1 MPRPIS
7 WLPRLQDITR
17 SVASSIRSHYD
28 RHDLEMLFELQP
40 RAAQKL
46 LEMLPAVQV
55 GTSRLIDRETL
66 ASFLDRVRDSE
77 DTTLLFDQIR
87 SEKAQISRR
96 KVRSLVRRDVEPVSL
111 DSLPPGLIFR
121 PGHMEIS
128 FTTIE
133 DLAQSM
139 YLLAR
144 AIETDGDEM
153 ARRFELYEAPDQLD
167 PERRD
172 LQAITAELSRR
183 EQQTPHSPTPR
194 QSPSAS

>member
-7 WLPRLQDITR
+7 WLPRLHDIAR
-17 SVASSIRSHYD
+17 SVATSIRSHYD
-28 RHDLEMLFELQP
+28 RRDLEMLFELQP

-55 GTSRLIDRETL
+55 GTSRLVDRETL
-66 ASFLDRVRDSE
+66 ATFLERVRDSE
-77 DTTLLFDQIR
+77 DTTLLFEQIR
-87 SEKAQISRR
+87 SEKTQISRR

-111 DSLPPGLIFR
+111 DSLPPSLILS
-121 PGHMEIS
+121 PGHMEIA
-128 FTTIE
+128 FRTIE

-153 ARRFELYEAPDQLD
+153 ARRFELHEAPEHLA
-167 PERRD
+167 PERKD
-172 LQAITAELSRR
+172 FQAIAAELLRR
-183 EQQTPHSPTPR
+183 EHQKNHTTTPR